1 MMKPHFIDPARLKSL
16 IESAEADLGL
26 SSDVAKNYVTQ
37 YLKEE
42 GMRYQLDSKNS
53 SFVWRFGKPLS
64 APGLNSELNIT
75 SEVQIK

>member
-1 MMKPHFIDPARLKSL
+1 MKPHFIDPARLKSL
-16 IESAEADLGL
+16 IKSAEADLGL

-53 SFVWRFGKPLS
+53 SFVWRFGKPLA
-64 APGLNSELNIT
+64 APSLNPQLNT
-75 SEVQIK
+75 ACEGQTT

>member
-1 MMKPHFIDPARLKSL
+1 VKPHFIDPARLKSL

-53 SFVWRFGKPLS
+53 SFAWRFGKPLAS
-64 APGLNSELNIT
+64 PIRGSQRN
-75 SEVQIK
+75 

>member
-1 MMKPHFIDPARLKSL
+1 VKPHFIDPARLKSL

-53 SFVWRFGKPLS
+53 SFVWRFGKPLA
-64 APGLNSELNIT
+64 APSLNPQLNT
-75 SEVQIK
+75 ACEGQTT

>member
-53 SFVWRFGKPLS
+53 SFVWRFGKPLA
-64 APGLNSELNIT
+64 APSLNPRLNT
-75 SEVQIK
+75 ACEGQTT

>member
-1 MMKPHFIDPARLKSL
+1 MKPHFIDPARLKSL
-16 IESAEADLGL
+16 IKSAEADLGL

-53 SFVWRFGKPLS
+53 SFAWRFGKPLA
-64 APGLNSELNIT
+64 APSRSSQRN
-75 SEVQIK
+75 

>member
-1 MMKPHFIDPARLKSL
+1 MKPHFIDPARLKSL

-42 GMRYQLDSKNS
+42 GMRYQLDSKNI
-53 SFVWRFGKPLS
+53 SFVWRFGKPLA
-64 APGLNSELNIT
+64 APSLNPQLNT
-75 SEVQIK
+75 ACEGQTT

>member
-1 MMKPHFIDPARLKSL
+1 MKPHFIDPARLKSL

-53 SFVWRFGKPLS
+53 SFVWRFGKPLA
-64 APGLNSELNIT
+64 APSHSSQRN
-75 SEVQIK
+75 

>member
-16 IESAEADLGL
+16 IKSAEADLGL

-53 SFVWRFGKPLS
+53 SFAWRFGKPLT
-64 APGLNSELNIT
+64 APSRSSQRN
-75 SEVQIK
+75 

>member
-1 MMKPHFIDPARLKSL
+1 MKPHFIDPARLKSL
-16 IESAEADLGL
+16 IESAEEDLGL

-53 SFVWRFGKPLS
+53 SFVWRFGKPLA
-64 APGLNSELNIT
+64 APSLNPQLNT
-75 SEVQIK
+75 ACEGQTT

>member
-1 MMKPHFIDPARLKSL
+1 MKPHFIDPARLKSL

-42 GMRYQLDSKNS
+42 GMRYQLDPKNS
-53 SFVWRFGKPLS
+53 SFVWRFGKPLA
-64 APGLNSELNIT
+64 APSLNPQLNT
-75 SEVQIK
+75 ACEGQTT

>member
-16 IESAEADLGL
+16 IESAEEDLGL

-37 YLKEE
+37 YLK
-42 GMRYQLDSKNS
+42 GVRYQLDSKNS
-53 SFVWRFGKPLS
+53 FFVWRFGKSLA

-75 SEVQIK
+75 SGVRIK

>member
-16 IESAEADLGL
+16 IESAEEDLGL

-42 GMRYQLDSKNS
+42 GVRYQLDSKNS
-53 SFVWRFGKPLS
+53 SFVWRFGKSLA

-75 SEVQIK
+75 SEVRIK

>member
-16 IESAEADLGL
+16 IVSAEADLGL
-26 SSDVAKNYVTQ
+26 SSDLAKNYVTQ
-37 YLKEE
+37 YLKEA
-42 GMRYQLDSKNS
+42 GVRYQLDSKNS

>member
-16 IESAEADLGL
+16 IESAEEDLGL

-42 GMRYQLDSKNS
+42 GVRYQLDSKNS
-53 SFVWRFGKPLS
+53 SFIWRFGKPLA
-64 APGLNSELNIT
+64 APSLNPQLNT
-75 SEVQIK
+75 ACEGQTT

>member
-16 IESAEADLGL
+16 IESAEEDLGL
-26 SSDVAKNYVTQ
+26 SPDVAKNYVTQ

-53 SFVWRFGKPLS
+53 SFVWRFGKPLA
-64 APGLNSELNIT
+64 APSLNPQLNT
-75 SEVQIK
+75 ACEGQTT